1 MNKTS
6 FLEKIIFFRKHI
18 EMFLFENNY
27 ESVTAFISGMDFSL
41 DGNAL
46 KGFREWLITQYNIN
60 SNLSWM
66 GIIDC
71 AYINKIEEKKN
82 KIDFLFDILEKYLM
96 NTQ

>member
-1 MNKTS
+1 
-6 FLEKIIFFRKHI
+6 
-18 EMFLFENNY
+18 MFLFENNY

-46 KGFREWLITQYNIN
+46 KGFREWLITQCNIN
-60 SNLSWM
+60 SNISWM

-71 AYINKIEEKKN
+71 AYINKLKN